1 MSEKRQG
8 GHHRAAVVY
17 QKRRRGSAAKKLL
30 EADNHPEYRDTAIDL
45 LMLIGSVCGVEAERL
60 EKR

>member
-1 MSEKRQG
+1 MNEKD
-8 GHHRAAVVY
+8 RADIIELLWCI
-17 QKRRRGSAAKKLL
+17 KTAAGVCREKLL

-45 LMLIGSVCGVEAERL
+45 LVLIGSTCGVEAERL